1 MPGPHHARRR
11 PLRILAV
18 AAAVHVSLAVA
29 AGATLAAGFPA
40 SETIFPATTR
50 AWISISDFRGLQE
63 RFDASPY
70 GQLIADPA
78 MKSFID
84 HLREQV
90 SKNGKQRLA
99 KLGLTLE
106 DLEKVPG
113 GELAAGAIEIE
124 GGRLATLVLV
134 DTTGHEAEAKELVE
148 RISGRLLEQKA
159 VKVTVP
165 NAPPQLTVYELPAD
179 PNDVRSEGPARQRRV
194 AFALASQALL
204 VGDDALQVG
213 QALSVLA
220 QGRKDNL
227 TTLEAYGAIKEQCA
241 SQVPATAAP
250 IRWFVDPLKFAVAYR
265 TSNPPREKR
274 KGPDY
279 VAILSRQ
286 GFDAIKGAGGVVVL
300 GDGGHALRHHSLVYA
315 PPLPGRDPDSVERFD
330 LAARMLRFP
339 NAASLTPPAWV
350 PRDVSGWAAMQWD
363 VKTAFESAESLVDD
377 IVGDKGVFDD
387 VIASLKEDPDGPQI
401 DVEKDL
407 VACLGQRISVI
418 TDHVDPI
425 GTDCERLVIAMEAVD
440 EASVAATIAKV
451 MEADSDMQKIDI
463 NGQAAWELIDHS
475 MALPKLEVETPGGAV
490 PHVDHDEQDEA
501 HRRRQRL
508 REKDGKLLPHST
520 VTVAKGHLLIAS
532 HRDIL
537 ERVLAAE
544 EGPASLA
551 SSSDLKAVEAEL
563 GKFVT
568 AGTSARGFG
577 RDDKSIRPAYDMLRQ
592 GEMPK
597 SKSLFAQLLNDML
610 GDGKPGTVREQRI
623 DGSTL
628 PEFELVRKYFGIS
641 GLAMESRS
649 QGWYVVGLSLPRP
662 PQQGQEEEQEVARRP
677 AEPSNR

>member
-11 PLRILAV
+11 PLRLLAV
-18 AAAVHVSLAVA
+18 AAAVHVSLVVA
-29 AGATLAAGFPA
+29 AGATFAAGFPA

-78 MKSFID
+78 MKTFID

-227 TTLEAYGAIKEQCA
+227 STLEAYVAVKEQCA

-250 IRWFVDPLKFAVAYR
+250 LRWFVDPMKFAVAYR

-508 REKDGKLLPHST
+508 REKDEKLLPHST

-551 SSSDLKAVEAEL
+551 SSSDLTAVQAEL

-592 GEMPK
+592 GAMPK

-610 GDGKPGTVREQRI
+610 GDGKPGSVREQRI

-628 PEFELVRKYFGIS
+628 PEFDVIQRYLGAAGVG
-641 GLAMESRS
+641 METVPE
-649 QGWYVVGLSLPRP
+649 GWYIAGVALPRE
-662 PQQGQEEEQEVARRP
+662 GRSDTVAR
-677 AEPSNR
+677 EPSDTIPR